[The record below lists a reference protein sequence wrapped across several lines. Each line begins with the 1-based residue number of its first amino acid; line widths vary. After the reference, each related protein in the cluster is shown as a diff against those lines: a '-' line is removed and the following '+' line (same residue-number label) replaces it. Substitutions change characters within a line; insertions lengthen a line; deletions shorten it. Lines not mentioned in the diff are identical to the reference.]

1 MSLAFGAPHC
11 QISTKYC
18 GYQFA
23 EEKWEKDFPLFD
35 KFWQK
40 LCRLRYTHRCRPF
53 QPSYFRVHLSYA
65 PHKFAFSYMSLR
77 TNQHLWMLFQMK
89 CWSWEVWCWATS
101 SYICQVRSTCYCYLS
116 CTCCTLWFCVRPF
129 YRPLTNFH
137 NRSSRKFDHLML
149 FESILKDRHESHWC
163 LTYIYTD
170 YLARSSCKVRS
181 CVRVSF

>member
-1 MSLAFGAPHC
+1 MLHISLLLV
-11 QISTKYC
+11 T
-18 GYQFA
+18 
-23 EEKWEKDFPLFD
+23 W
-35 KFWQK
+35 
-40 LCRLRYTHRCRPF
+40 
-53 QPSYFRVHLSYA
+53 V
-65 PHKFAFSYMSLR
+65 LR

-149 FESILKDRHESHWC
+149 FESILQETWKSLMLDLYVHWLPC
-163 LTYIYTD
+163 QVKLQSAF
-170 YLARSSCKVRS
+170 LRA
-181 CVRVSF
+181 CVLLIGTQRPKLPPQEIQRAAAMQL